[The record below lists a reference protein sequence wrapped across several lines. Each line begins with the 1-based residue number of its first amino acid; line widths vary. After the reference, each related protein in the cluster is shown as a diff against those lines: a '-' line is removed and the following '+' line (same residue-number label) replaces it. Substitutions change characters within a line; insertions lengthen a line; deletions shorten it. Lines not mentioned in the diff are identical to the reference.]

1 VAVTLHARN
10 GGESFR
16 LNNLQV
22 QLVASA
28 LIAVAAPDRELW
40 APDTY
45 IPSTVCTSWSD
56 RLFPELSNLMVIEV
70 WDPQRALLRPRGI
83 LRVAPRPEGKRH
95 KDATPDP
102 YAGVAP
108 YAERTRLMETELGQ
122 LVLALATWWG
132 VSGGCTVD
140 PG

>member
-1 VAVTLHARN
+1 MTVTLHARN
-10 GGESFR
+10 GGPAFR

-28 LIAVAAPDRELW
+28 LIAVHAPDRELW
-40 APDTY
+40 APEAY

-56 RLFPELSNLMVIEV
+56 RLFPELSNLVVIEV
-70 WDPQRALLRPRGI
+70 WDNQRAHLRPRGVV
-83 LRVAPRPEGKRH
+83 LVPPPPEGRRRKESP
-95 KDATPDP
+95 PDP

-108 YAERTRLMETELGQ
+108 YAERTRLMETDFGQ